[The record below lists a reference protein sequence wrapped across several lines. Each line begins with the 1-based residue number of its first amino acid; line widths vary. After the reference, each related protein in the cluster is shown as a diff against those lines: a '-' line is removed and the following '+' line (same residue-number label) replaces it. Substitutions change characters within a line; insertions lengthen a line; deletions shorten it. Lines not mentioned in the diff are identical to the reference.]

1 LDTLRLLVQNLII
14 IVVLAV
20 LLEMLLPNGEMR
32 RYTKMVLGLM
42 IIVAVIQAV
51 SGISRGTL
59 FGEINEFTWR
69 SPGQSGTV
77 NILEQGQKI
86 DEDNRK
92 LALEQYRR
100 GIERQVAALAGL
112 DGKVGP
118 VSADVKLKDDPAKQD
133 FGKIQEI
140 SLIIG
145 RRDNATDSSVKA
157 VESISVR
164 VAGEGNDDEQ
174 KAEPAA
180 GYDDAAAN
188 AARVVA
194 GFYNLSPD
202 QVRVIIEK

>member
-1 LDTLRLLVQNLII
+1 MDTLRLLVQNLII